1 MKLVAIFVLTVVAAM
16 SMAQTHYVEGHTTKS
31 GKFIPGHWV
40 KDRKSTPPSPHTGRH
55 REHRF
60 YEGHYAA
67 DGHYIKPHWRWVW
80 VKD

>member
-1 MKLVAIFVLTVVAAM
+1 M

-40 KDRKSTPPSPHTGRH
+40 KDRTTAPSPHTGKH

-60 YEGHYAA
+60 YEGHYDK